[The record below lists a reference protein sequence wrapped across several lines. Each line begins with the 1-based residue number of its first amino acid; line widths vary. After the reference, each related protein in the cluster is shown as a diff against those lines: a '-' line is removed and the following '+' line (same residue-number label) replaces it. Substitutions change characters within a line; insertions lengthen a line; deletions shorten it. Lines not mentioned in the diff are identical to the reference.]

1 MKKDKRNRIK
11 NGPAPRKEEESSANS
26 REPQSEDTDSMKE
39 YPETNT
45 SEQAAR
51 KHFEAG
57 NWQHEAEETVNDRE
71 RMENLGR
78 KRDEFMQKRG
88 LSRVKQQ
95 LVLLWNYLGAV
106 TSGRYKGYSM
116 WAYLEVVACLLY
128 VVSPLDLVPDFFPW
142 VGWLD
147 DIAVVLYVCGLVK
160 EELDKFSLWQV
171 QQHLSAEHTM

>member
-26 REPQSEDTDSMKE
+26 REPQSEDTDSTKE